1 MALAGLILGIL
12 SLVGG
17 SIPGVNT
24 FPMWLFGIAGIIISS
39 IARKKKKS
47 LMATVGLILS
57 VIGTALAISVWV
69 ACLTY
74 VGAAGL
80 AGFLNF
86 AE

>member
-1 MALAGLILGIL
+1 MAVAGLVLGIL

-17 SIPGVNT
+17 SIPVVNT
-24 FPMWLFGIAGIIISS
+24 FPMWLFGVAGIIIST
-39 IARKKKKS
+39 IARKKEKS
-47 LMATVGLILS
+47 GMATIGLILS
-57 VIGTALAISVWV
+57 VIGTALALSVWV
-69 ACLTY
+69 ACLTC

>member
-17 SIPGVNT
+17 SVPVVNT
-24 FPMWLFGIAGIIISS
+24 FPMWLFGIAGIIVSS
-39 IARKKKKS
+39 IARKKEKS
-47 LMATVGLILS
+47 LIATIGLILS

-69 ACLTY
+69 ACIAC

-80 AGFLNF
+80 AGFLENLN
-86 AE
+86 

>member
-1 MALAGLILGIL
+1 MAVAGLIFGIL

-17 SIPGVNT
+17 SIPVVNT
-24 FPMWLFGIAGIIISS
+24 FPMWLLGIVGIIISS
-39 IARKKKKS
+39 IARKKEKS
-47 LMATVGLILS
+47 VIATVGLILS
-57 VIGTALAISVWV
+57 IIGTALALSIWV
-69 ACLTY
+69 ACLTC

>member
-1 MALAGLILGIL
+1 MGIAGLIFGIL

-17 SIPGVNT
+17 SIPGVNA
-24 FPMWLFGIAGIIISS
+24 FPMWLLGIVGIVVSS
-39 IARKKKKS
+39 IARKKERS
-47 LMATVGLILS
+47 GIATVGLILS
-57 VIGTALAISVWV
+57 VIGTALALSVWV
-69 ACLTY
+69 ACIAC